1 MSVTVTTTE
10 SWGSRL
16 GGAFKG
22 ILVGIVLVLG
32 AIALLWW
39 NEGRSVKRADSLQE
53 CQKITV
59 SVPSSKLDPQY
70 NGKPIHT
77 TGKAIVNGELAD
89 PLFPKVKVKAISL
102 SRNVEMYQWEEES
115 HSKTEKNTGGSTTTT
130 TTYTYKTAW
139 HDSVIDSSAFKES
152 GHNNPAQM
160 AVGQDKWDAAEVTL
174 GAFRLP
180 VAQARTL
187 PSKEFKPNVPES
199 AAQPLA
205 GQAIAQPAAGQAAQ
219 GQAVAQPG
227 VGQAVNPQAAPQGQA
242 APGQPQPPA
251 NANPNAAAPTPAVPA
266 NAAQVASTVANALL
280 PPAVPE
286 GAIVVNGRVFRYVG
300 GYWYS
305 SVNSTTPN
313 PAAPQVGDLRIA
325 HTYVPEQ
332 DASVIAVQQD
342 GTFTAFTAKNGY
354 TVFEIV
360 GGIKPMDAMFASA
373 MEANK
378 MMTWLLRL
386 LGLVVMFV
394 GFKLIFAPLAVLAD
408 VLPFFGNLVG
418 YGTSFIAFILAAGLS
433 LLTIGVAWVFYRP
446 LLGIALL
453 VVGVGLIVYLF
464 KGRGQKTAAPAAAD
478 NVPAPTDNVPPA
490 APQA

>member
-1 MSVTVTTTE
+1 MSVTVTTTQ
-10 SWGSRL
+10 SWGSRV

-22 ILVGIVLVLG
+22 ILVGIALVLG

-59 SVPSSKLDPQY
+59 SVSSDKVDPQF

-77 TGKAIVNGELAD
+77 TGKALVTGELAD

-102 SRNVEMYQWEEES
+102 SRNVEMYQWEEEQHTS
-115 HSKTEKNTGGSTTTT
+115 TEKNTGGSTTTT

-139 HDSVIDSSAFKES
+139 HGSVIDSSSFREG

-160 AVGQDKWDAAEVTL
+160 AVEKQEWDAMEVTL

-180 VAQARTL
+180 VDKARTL
-187 PSKEFKPNVPES
+187 PSKEFKPDVPQT
-199 AAQPLA
+199 AAQPVA
-205 GQAIAQPAAGQAAQ
+205 GQVVNGQV
-219 GQAVAQPG
+219 VA
-227 VGQAVNPQAAPQGQA
+227 QGQA
-242 APGQPQPPA
+242 APGQPQA
-251 NANPNAAAPTPAVPA
+251 TVTVTNANGTTQTVVPA
-266 NAAQVASTVANALL
+266 NAAQVAGTVAGALL
-280 PPAVPE
+280 PGAIPE
-286 GAIVVNGRVFRYVG
+286 GAIVVNGRVFRYTG

-305 SVNSTTPN
+305 GNN

-342 GTFTAFTAKNGY
+342 NTFTAFTAKNGY
-354 TVFEIV
+354 QVFEIT
-360 GGIKPMDAMFASA
+360 GGIKSVDEMFAAA

-386 LGLVVMFV
+386 LGFVIMFV
-394 GFKLIFAPLAVLAD
+394 GFKMIFAPLEVLAD
-408 VLPFFGNLVG
+408 VLPFLGNLVG
-418 YGTSFIAFILAAGLS
+418 YGTGFIAFILAAGLS

-464 KGRGQKTAAPAAAD
+464 KGRGQKTAAPAPAD
-478 NVPAPTDNVPPA
+478 SVPAPNDNVPPA